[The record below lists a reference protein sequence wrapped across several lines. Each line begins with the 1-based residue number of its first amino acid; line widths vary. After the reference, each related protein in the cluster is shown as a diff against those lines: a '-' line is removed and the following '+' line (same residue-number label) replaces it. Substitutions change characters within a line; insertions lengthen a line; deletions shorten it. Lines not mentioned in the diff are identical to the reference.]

1 MFEAAAHFGFVWLP
15 FFEDGMQPTF
25 LELCPQ
31 LVVLSNEDLERSA
44 LSESHWENNMT
55 KVFPWKI
62 LEKHMFKKCQ

>member
-1 MFEAAAHFGFVWLP
+1 MFEAAAHFGFVWLL

-31 LVVLSNEDLERSA
+31 LVVLSNGDLERSA

-55 KVFPWKI
+55 K
-62 LEKHMFKKCQ
+62 